1 MSSDSE
7 IITCTGAWLDV
18 HYIYVASNS
27 VQPHKVKLRQPDS
40 FTEDQSFPGGRQ

>member
-18 HYIYVASNS
+18 HFIYVASNS
-27 VQPHKVKLRQPDS
+27 VQLSPR
-40 FTEDQSFPGGRQ
+40 